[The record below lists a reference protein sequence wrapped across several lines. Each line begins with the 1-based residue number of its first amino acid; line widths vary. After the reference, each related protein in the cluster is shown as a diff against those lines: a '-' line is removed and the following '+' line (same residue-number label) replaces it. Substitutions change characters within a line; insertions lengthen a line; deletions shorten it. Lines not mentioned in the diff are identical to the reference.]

1 MFDWHEELDD
11 LRTHSLEWLRA
22 ARTEAV
28 REERRWHLRRL
39 AITRVLDERG
49 ALTDAVA
56 AEDGVRIRD
65 VHEAVEVARA
75 LDGLPCVAAAGGDG
89 LLSAEQLTAATRLA
103 DPTTDAEWA
112 TRASRCT
119 PVDLNRMVRAQRTP
133 TVDESRRRFDARE
146 LRTWWDESTGMLRG
160 RFALADL
167 QGAAFE
173 NVIDQLVERQRPR
186 RGEPWERRER
196 RAADAL
202 AALVE
207 RAQGATDTIAEGV
220 RPKVVVHVP
229 PSGPAEVAG
238 GVMLADETLEQLRA
252 NCVIEAVV
260 VDDRGAPIGMARAVR
275 ALSPRRSRAV
285 LTRDG
290 ACRFPG
296 CGARTG
302 LEVHHLVPRSA
313 GGSDELGNLAAV
325 CAPHHRRLVPHG
337 RLRLVGNPNRP
348 DGLELVEAVAESRPQ
363 DRRTRHRP
371 HSGSVR
377 RRSGAA
383 GPAPPGGAR
392 R

>member
-1 MFDWHEELDD
+1 MFDWHEELDE
-11 LRTHSLEWLRA
+11 LRTHSLESLRA

-56 AEDGVRIRD
+56 AEDGVRVRD
-65 VHEAVEVARA
+65 VHEAIEVARA
-75 LDGLPCVAAAGGDG
+75 LDDLPRVAAAGGDG

-103 DPTTDAEWA
+103 DAATDAEWA
-112 TRASRCT
+112 ERAPRCT
-119 PVDLNRMVRAQRTP
+119 PVDLQRMVRAQRTP
-133 TVDESRRRFDARE
+133 TAEESRRRFEARE
-146 LRTWWDESTGMLRG
+146 LRTWWDEATGMLRG
-160 RFALADL
+160 RFALPDL

-173 NVIDQLVERQRPR
+173 SVIDQLVERQRPR

-202 AALVE
+202 MALVE

-220 RPKVVVHVP
+220 RPKVVVHLP
-229 PSGPAEVAG
+229 ASGPAEVAG

-260 VDDRGAPIGMARAVR
+260 VDDHGSPVGMARATH
-275 ALSPRRSRAV
+275 ALSPRRTRAV

-296 CGARTG
+296 CGSRTG

-313 GGSDELGNLAAV
+313 GGTDEIGNLAAV

-348 DGLELVEAVAESRPQ
+348 DGLELVEADGRSRSP
-363 DRRTRHRP
+363 RHRARTDHP
-371 HSGSVR
+371 QQ
-377 RRSGAA
+377 RRSTRT
-383 GPAPPGGAR
+383 GPAPPSG
-392 R
+392 

>member
-1 MFDWHEELDD
+1 MFDWQEELDE
-11 LRTHSLEWLRA
+11 LRIHSLEWLRE
-22 ARTEAV
+22 ARSEAV

-75 LDGLPCVAAAGGDG
+75 LDDLPCVAAAGGDG

-103 DPTTDAEWA
+103 DATTDAEWA
-112 TRASRCT
+112 ARAPRCT
-119 PVDLNRMVRAQRTP
+119 PVDLQRMVRAQRTP
-133 TVDESRRRFDARE
+133 TADESRRRFEARE
-146 LRTWWDESTGMLRG
+146 LRTWWDETTGMLRG
-160 RFALADL
+160 RFALPDL

-173 NVIDQLVERQRPR
+173 SVIDQLVERQRPR

-202 AALVE
+202 TALVE
-207 RAQGATDTIAEGV
+207 RFQGATDTIAEGI

-229 PSGPAEVAG
+229 PSGPGEVGG
-238 GVMLADETLEQLRA
+238 GVMLADETLEQLRV

-260 VDDRGAPIGMARAVR
+260 VDDHGSPIGMARAIR
-275 ALSPRRSRAV
+275 ALSPRRTRAV

-296 CGARTG
+296 CGTRTG

-313 GGSDELGNLAAV
+313 GGTDEISNLAAV

-348 DGLELVEAVAESRPQ
+348 DGLELVEADGPGHSPRRRSRP
-363 DRRTRHRP
+363 DPTRHRWKA
-371 HSGSVR
+371 R
-377 RRSGAA
+377 A
-383 GPAPPGGAR
+383 GPAPPSG
-392 R
+392 